1 MRPTCLVH
9 LGSFR
14 EMATNLVKYQC
25 PDSMEGG
32 WETGKL
38 KAVLE
43 MASLQGLEA
52 KKGARPG
59 VEGLGLWDVE
69 EVSLRRSGS
78 GTCG

>member
-1 MRPTCLVH
+1 MASLQG
-9 LGSFR
+9 LG
-14 EMATNLVKYQC
+14 A
-25 PDSMEGG
+25 
-32 WETGKL
+32 GKL
-38 KAVLE
+38 DLILE

>member
-1 MRPTCLVH
+1 
-9 LGSFR
+9 
-14 EMATNLVKYQC
+14 MATNLVKYQC
-25 PDSMEGG
+25 PDSMKGG

-38 KAVLE
+38 KAVLG
-43 MASLQGLEA
+43 MAFLLGLEA

>member
-1 MRPTCLVH
+1 M
-9 LGSFR
+9 
-14 EMATNLVKYQC
+14 K
-25 PDSMEGG
+25 GG

-38 KAVLE
+38 KAVLG
-43 MASLQGLEA
+43 MAFLLGLEA